1 MSKKVLT
8 EKEERELL
16 DGLDKIIG
24 DKETDIKD
32 SENSEEEY
40 MTEEE
45 EDELLNTLKEYSTD
59 VLDNIENYQIFGTIG
74 EQGVVIPLEDFDK
87 ILAVLK
93 AVQLA

>member
-32 SENSEEEY
+32 GENSEEEY

-45 EDELLNTLKEYSTD
+45 EDDLLNTLKEYSTD

-74 EQGVVIPLEDFDK
+74 EQGVVIPVEDFDK

-93 AVQLA
+93 AVELA

>member
-8 EKEERELL
+8 EKEELELL

-24 DKETDIKD
+24 DKEDGKEIGIN
-32 SENSEEEY
+32 EEEFSEEEG
-40 MTEEE
+40 E
-45 EDELLNTLKEYSTD
+45 ELLILLKEYSSE
-59 VLDNIENYQIFGTIG
+59 VLDNMSNYHIHGTLDN
-74 EQGVVIPLEDFDK
+74 QGIVVPIEDFDK